1 MAQQKPIAR
10 TETSPVQQIEQ
21 WNTFRDMERMFRDF
35 FLSPFPMLRTPG
47 LLAMARQEVLPE
59 IDLRETDNEIIFS
72 ATVPGLSKDDIDINV
87 TSDSITISGER
98 KQTEEKPGER
108 IHVRQQSYGSFQ
120 VCYSLPAN
128 VKPDK
133 VKATYK
139 NGVLEVMMPKAEV
152 KQAHKVSVEGE

>member
-1 MAQQKPIAR
+1 MAQQKSIAR
-10 TETSPVQQIEQ
+10 TEPSPVQQIEP

-35 FLSPFPMLRTPG
+35 FLSPFPMLRTPS
-47 LLAMARQEVLPE
+47 LLAMARQEILPE
-59 IDLRETDNEIIFS
+59 IDLRETDEEIIFS
-72 ATVPGLSKDDIDINV
+72 ATVPGLSKDDIDIDV

-98 KQTEEKPGER
+98 KQAEEKPGER
-108 IHVRQQSYGSFQ
+108 FHVCQQSYGSFQ
-120 VCYSLPAN
+120 CSYSLPAQ

-139 NGVLEVMMPKAEV
+139 NGVLEVVMPKAEV